1 MVKKKGKAK
10 RSRGKSP
17 RMLLRS
23 VIDDVEHGQCGSAVT
38 SLVEAA
44 KKTPSRGKM
53 KKHLE
58 EVTRAVVRGCLRG
71 GGGFNVPAPARMA
84 PRADPFA
91 KSRHAPSSNAFAKLY
106 KHAGPKGRIPGAPP
120 PQHGGQSYPA
130 PVRQSDEGWYGAPRG
145 GHAVPHGPSVH
156 THPFEGLGRFGRHR
170 RGR

>member
-1 MVKKKGKAK
+1 MAKKKSKAK

-17 RMLLRS
+17 RLLLRA

-71 GGGFNVPAPARMA
+71 GSGFNVPAPARMA
-84 PRADPFA
+84 PKPN
-91 KSRHAPSSNAFAKLY
+91 PYVKLY
-106 KHAGPKGRIPGAPP
+106 QHAGPKGHLPGARP
-120 PQHGGQSYPA
+120 PQHGGHV
-130 PVRQSDEGWYGAPRG
+130 PVRQSDSGWYGA
-145 GHAVPHGPSVH
+145 HSHTPHQTSRHV
-156 THPFEGLGRFGRHR
+156 HPFMDGLGRFGRR